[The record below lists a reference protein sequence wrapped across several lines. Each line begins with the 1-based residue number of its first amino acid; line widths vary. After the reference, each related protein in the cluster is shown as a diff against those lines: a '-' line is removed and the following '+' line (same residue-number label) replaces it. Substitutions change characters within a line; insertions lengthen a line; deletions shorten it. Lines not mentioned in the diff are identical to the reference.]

1 VVHGAAHEPGA
12 KLAPPTL
19 DLAKQRRLST
29 WQDPMTRRRVAV
41 DLRRGDSLEALA
53 ILMGMIDDPDA
64 FTRKQSAWSLGV
76 VTKRLRHQDRV
87 ENLDQVLALLR
98 GLADD
103 ENSRVRDFALY
114 ARARLGE
121 VEARRAIPAIL
132 ADEARSRL
140 RRQHGREALRDGG
153 GPVAS

>member
-1 VVHGAAHEPGA
+1 
-12 KLAPPTL
+12 L
-19 DLAKQRRLST
+19 
-29 WQDPMTRRRVAV
+29 TRRRVAV
-41 DLRRGDSLEALA
+41 DLRRAETLEGLA
-53 ILMGMIDDPDA
+53 ILMGLVDDPDA
-64 FTRKQSAWSLGV
+64 FTRKQAAWSMGV
-76 VTKRLRHQDRV
+76 VARRIRHEV
-87 ENLDQVLALLR
+87 PEENRDQVLALLR

-132 ADEARSRL
+132 ADEGRSRL